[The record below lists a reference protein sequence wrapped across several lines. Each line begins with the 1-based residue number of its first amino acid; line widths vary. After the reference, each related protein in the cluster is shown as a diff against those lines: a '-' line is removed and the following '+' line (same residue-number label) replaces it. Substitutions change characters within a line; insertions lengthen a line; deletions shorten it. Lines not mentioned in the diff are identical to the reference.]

1 MSGLCEEDEAAIASI
16 DGTNQSGGKDLQVC
30 LKDRQVSRA
39 ALLNFIDGALKG
51 TEQRHRSTKHSDI
64 LILTLHRRTIP
75 SCDARRAPAG
85 WSHRKPAHVEAESP
99 PTAGCLFVLLEFPP
113 SQT

>member
-1 MSGLCEEDEAAIASI
+1 MSGLSEEDEAAIAGI

-75 SCDARRAPAG
+75 SCDASACSGR
-85 WSHRKPAHVEAESP
+85 RKPAHVEAESP
-99 PTAGCLFVLLEFPP
+99 PTAGCVFVLLEFPP

>member
-1 MSGLCEEDEAAIASI
+1 MSGLCEEDEAAIAGI

-75 SCDARRAPAG
+75 SCDASACSGR
-85 WSHRKPAHVEAESP
+85 
-99 PTAGCLFVLLEFPP
+99 LEPQETCP
-113 SQT
+113 R